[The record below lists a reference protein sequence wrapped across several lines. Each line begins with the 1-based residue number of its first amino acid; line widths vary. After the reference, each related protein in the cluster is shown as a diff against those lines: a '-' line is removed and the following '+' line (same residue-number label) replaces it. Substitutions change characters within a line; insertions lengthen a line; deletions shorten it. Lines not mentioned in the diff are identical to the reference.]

1 MNRILL
7 EKDELDACGEALI
20 LGRRAKHVHTVLRA
34 RPGERVRVGII
45 NGPCGTGRIL
55 SLDTADTMRLHCEL
69 DTTAPA
75 ATGIALL
82 LALPRP
88 KIMRRLWAP
97 LASLG
102 VERIILVNATKV
114 ERPYFDT
121 HWLAPEVVR
130 ALLIEGL
137 EQSGDTRLPEVRVCR
152 RFKPFVED
160 DAAGTFGVAASRI
173 LCQPGNAYPPLAH
186 RLGSGAVVFAIGP
199 EGGWTP
205 YELDLLRRHD
215 FECATLGE
223 RTLRTDTAVLAVIGA
238 ALARGIS

>member
-7 EKDELDACGEALI
+7 EQGELGADGEALI
-20 LGRRAKHVHTVLRA
+20 LGRRAAHVRTVLRA
-34 RPGERVRVGII
+34 QPGDRIRVGII
-45 NGPCGTGRIL
+45 NGNRGTARIL
-55 SLDTADTMRLHCEL
+55 ALDAADTIRLRCEFG
-69 DTTAPA
+69 TAPPA
-75 ATGIALL
+75 PTGIALL

-102 VERIILVNATKV
+102 VERIVLVNATKV

-152 RFKPFVED
+152 RLKPFIED
-160 DAAGTFGVAASRI
+160 DSASTFGAACRI
-173 LCQPGNAYPPLAH
+173 LCQPGNTHPPLAS

-205 YELDLLRRHD
+205 YELDLLQRHG
-215 FECATLGE
+215 FECASLGE
-223 RTLRTDTAVLAVIGA
+223 RTLRTDTAVLAAIGA
-238 ALARGIS
+238 ALARGIP